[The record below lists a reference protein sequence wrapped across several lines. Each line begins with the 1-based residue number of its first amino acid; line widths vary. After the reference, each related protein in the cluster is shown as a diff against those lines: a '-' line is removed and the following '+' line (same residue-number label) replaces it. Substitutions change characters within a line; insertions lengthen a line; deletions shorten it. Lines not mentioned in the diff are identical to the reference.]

1 MARKVT
7 IEISAPTEAE
17 ITTKEKAVKVLA
29 EKLSAKELDRL
40 RMILLYD
47 PDMLSKARQFLGM

>member
-1 MARKVT
+1 MKRSVT

-17 ITTKEKAVKVLA
+17 IMTKEKAVKVLA
-29 EKLSAKELDRL
+29 EKLTAKELDRL

-47 PDMLSKARQFLGM
+47 PSMLAKARQFLGM